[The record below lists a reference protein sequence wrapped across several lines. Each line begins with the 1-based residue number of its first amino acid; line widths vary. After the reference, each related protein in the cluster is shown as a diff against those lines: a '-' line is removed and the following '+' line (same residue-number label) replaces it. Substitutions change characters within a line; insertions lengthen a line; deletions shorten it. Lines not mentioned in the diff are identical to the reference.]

1 MVIAFIQT
9 FMKQVLAC
17 VSVCAF
23 FLLTGCAESSEKYLA
38 AGNKYHEK
46 KQYQEAS
53 ILYQKAI
60 AKDKLNAEAYYREA
74 LNLLDDQKI
83 GEAVQYLRRAVDL
96 KPSNLDATTKLAEI
110 YLTAYQ
116 ADPKRYQS
124 FLPDVRELDN
134 KILTK
139 DPNSFDGLRLKAL
152 IALTEGKAEE
162 SLPLFA
168 KANQI
173 KPYSRDLVGWYA
185 QAYRQDQQSDKAV
198 ALVNDMLAH
207 DKTWSQGYQFL
218 FVYYGQTGDKAKAEE
233 VLRDNAKNDP
243 KSETAIVNYANFL
256 AASKRIPEGEA
267 VVRQVLTNHKDFPRG
282 HLMVG
287 DYCVRTSQ
295 YEKATAE
302 YQSGANDDPKDS
314 VTYKERLV
322 ALEAF
327 RNHPAEAA
335 KMAKELAEEHPK
347 DPSVN
352 EMYASVLLQTGQKED
367 AAKSLDSLKS
377 LVAKNPGDPVLHLDL
392 ARAYFSV
399 NDKDKALSEA
409 LEAARSE
416 QKSQSP
422 RLAVIIPAQTVAS
435 RVYEDR
441 GQHPK
446 ALELADLI
454 LSNQP
459 NNPDAILIRDRAL
472 IGTNQVDKALPELEN
487 LVKLNPK
494 LSDAHLQLASIYLGQ
509 KAFDK
514 ARAEYEIVNAATPP
528 DIRGFIGL
536 QTVKMNTG
544 KGEEAIQTMQE
555 LVEKNPTIL
564 PYRYELA
571 NFQAA
576 LAGIDWN
583 TNTVRSKELLQ
594 KAADN
599 YKEILK
605 TTANSSEVWL
615 RLGVMQRQLLQYD
628 TALASFEQAGNAD
641 PKNVAAFLNQALVCE
656 ALGRKKEATDAYNKV
671 LSIDPDNALVLN
683 NLAFMVADSG
693 SGANLDQALT
703 YAERAKKRAPE
714 SPDVS
719 DTLGFVYYKK
729 DLNSEALRIFR
740 QLAQDHPQNSTFR
753 LHLAMALLKSGDK
766 QGAKDEAT
774 KALQSAATPDEKNRV
789 TSFVSQI
796 G

>member
-1 MVIAFIQT
+1 
-9 FMKQVLAC
+9 MKQVFVCLSICAC
-17 VSVCAF
+17 LV
-23 FLLTGCAESSEKYLA
+23 LTSCTQSAEKLLA
-38 AGNKYHEK
+38 AANKYHDK

-60 AKDKLNAEAYYREA
+60 AKDKVNAEAYYRQG
-74 LNLLDDQKI
+74 LNLIDDKKI
-83 GEAVQYLRRAVDL
+83 SEAVSYLRRAVDL
-96 KPSNLDATTKLAEI
+96 KPGNVDASTKLAEI

-116 ADPKRYQS
+116 SDPKRYAS
-124 FLPDVRELDN
+124 LMNEVKELDG
-134 KILTK
+134 KILAK
-139 DPNSFDGLRLKAL
+139 EPNSFDGLKIKAL
-152 IALTEGKAEE
+152 IALSEGNPTD
-162 SLPLFA
+162 SLPIFA
-168 KANQI
+168 QANQI
-173 KPYSRDLVGWYA
+173 KPYSRELVGWYA
-185 QAYRQDQQSDKAV
+185 QAYRQAQQSDKAV

-218 FVYYGQTGDKAKAEE
+218 FVYYGQLGDREKAEA

-243 KSETAIVNYANFL
+243 GSETAVSNYANFL

-267 VVRQVLTNHKDFPRG
+267 VIRQTLNDRKSFPKAR
-282 HLMVG
+282 LLVG
-287 DYCVRTSQ
+287 DFYVRTSQ
-295 YEKATAE
+295 FDKATSE
-302 YQSGANDDPKDS
+302 YQTGVKETPADA
-314 VTYKERLV
+314 VVYKERLV
-322 ALEAF
+322 ALEAY

-352 EMYASVLLQTGQKED
+352 EMYASVLLQTGQKAD
-367 AAKSLDSLKS
+367 VAKSLESLKG
-377 LVAKNPGDPVLHLDL
+377 LVSKNPGDPVLHLDL

-399 NDKDKALSEA
+399 NDKEKALSEA
-409 LEAARSE
+409 LEAIHTE
-416 QKSQSP
+416 QKSGNP
-422 RLAVIIPAQTVAS
+422 RVVVLIPAQTVAA

-441 GQHPK
+441 AQHTK
-446 ALELADLI
+446 AMELADAI
-454 LSNQP
+454 LSAQP
-459 NNPDAILIRDRAL
+459 QNPDAILIRDRAL
-472 IGTNQVDKALPELEN
+472 IGTNQPEKALPELEN
-487 LVKLNPK
+487 LVKTNPK
-494 LSDAHLQLASIYLGQ
+494 MNDAHLQLASLYLTQ
-509 KAFDK
+509 KAYDK
-514 ARAEYEIVNAATPP
+514 ARAEYEVLNSAQPP

-544 KGEEAIQTMQE
+544 KGEEAISTMQD
-555 LVEKNPTIL
+555 LVDKNPTVL

-576 LAGIDWN
+576 LAGINWN
-583 TNTVRSKELLQ
+583 SNQVRSKELLQ

-605 TTANSSEVWL
+605 TTANSSEIWL

-656 ALGRKKEATDAYNKV
+656 ALGRKKEAADAYNKV

-683 NLAFMVADSG
+683 NLAYMTADSG
-693 SGANLDQALT
+693 SSANLDQALT

-714 SPDVS
+714 SADVS

-740 QLAQDHPQNSTFR
+740 QLTADHPQNFTFR
-753 LHLAMALLKSGDK
+753 LHLAMALLKSGDR
-766 QGAKDEAT
+766 QSAKDEAA
-774 KALQSAATPDEKNRV
+774 KAAQSAATPDEKSKIN
-789 TSFVSQI
+789 SLMSQI